1 MKKVM
6 ILLLAMLMTFA
17 FASCG
22 AGSSGE
28 DGGDPAADFDFEA
41 VETIGDLMALN
52 PENMQWGTN
61 DKDFVYGFELDGSY
75 YRFKAEMTQEQYD
88 ALNAVD
94 FSADDAQEQQ
104 DAIISEFKITDRQQL
119 DDQILSQEDLDA
131 LVGKTGQELLD
142 DGWTPGYGYNL
153 EDGEFWL
160 YYGPFC
166 YAVRFDGEFEENDEI
181 YDDAEYFKDRT
192 VTSAEFDSLGDV
204 TNW

>member
-17 FASCG
+17 FAGCG

-52 PENMQWGTN
+52 PDNMQWGTN
-61 DKDFVYGFELDGSY
+61 DKDFVYGFELGGSY

-88 ALNAVD
+88 ALNNVD

-104 DAIISEFKITDRQQL
+104 DAIISEFVITDRQQL
-119 DDQILSQEDLDA
+119 DDQILSQEELDA
-131 LVGKTGQELLD
+131 LVANASRTIDALLA
-142 DGWTPGYGYNL
+142 L
-153 EDGEFWL
+153 E
-160 YYGPFC
+160 
-166 YAVRFDGEFEENDEI
+166 RR
-181 YDDAEYFKDRT
+181 KDPP
-192 VTSAEFDSLGDV
+192 
-204 TNW
+204 